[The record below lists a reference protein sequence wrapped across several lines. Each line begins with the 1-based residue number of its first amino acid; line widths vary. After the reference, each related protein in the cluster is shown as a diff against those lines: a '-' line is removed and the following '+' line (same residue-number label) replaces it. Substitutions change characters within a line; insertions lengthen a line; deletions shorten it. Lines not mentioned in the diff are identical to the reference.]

1 MKLFFDKNCR
11 RRVMEAN
18 INYYAMPFIHP
29 ERKMA
34 DHDFIYMLE
43 GEWKIGQNDEV
54 FTLKKD
60 SLLILSAN
68 NRHFGVAPCKKDTKT
83 MYFHLSADA

>member
-43 GEWKIGQNDEV
+43 GEWKIGQNDEI

-68 NRHFGVAPCKKDTKT
+68 NRHFGAAPCKKDT
-83 MYFHLSADA
+83 